1 MTTLTPTE
9 SPGHRADA
17 DRSARRGWLL
27 LAAGSSLVAGATH
40 VWVVPEH
47 LEEWVAAAAFFVVLA
62 VLQVVLAV
70 LLLVRP
76 APAVLLVGALGTLG
90 LVVFYV
96 LTRTVDLPLLP
107 PLGAHSGSHLPVEWG
122 VGNGVPVY
130 PGEGF
135 EEVGTPDLVC
145 LASELVLLVSLL
157 AVLPPR
163 ARRRTADLA
172 VVAGG
177 VLLALRVLGVLA

>member
-1 MTTLTPTE
+1 MTTLTSTAAP
-9 SPGHRADA
+9 SHQADA
-17 DRSARRGWLL
+17 DRSARRAWLL
-27 LAAGSSLVAGATH
+27 LAAGSSLVAGAAH

-47 LEEWVAAAAFFVVLA
+47 LQEWVAAAVFFVVLA
-62 VLQVVLAV
+62 VLQVGFAV

-76 APAVLLVGALGTLG
+76 EPAVLVLGALGTLG

-145 LASELVLLVSLL
+145 LAAELVLLVSLL
-157 AVLPPR
+157 AVLPAR